1 MTSTHEFD
9 ETSVCSDE
17 LSLSLKIENRSSY
30 GGIIS
35 NFNDDQSLTDYSAN
49 KSNQKEI
56 KKIKLK
62 LFRQHLNGKKKKKK

>member
-56 KKIKLK
+56 
-62 LFRQHLNGKKKKKK
+62 F